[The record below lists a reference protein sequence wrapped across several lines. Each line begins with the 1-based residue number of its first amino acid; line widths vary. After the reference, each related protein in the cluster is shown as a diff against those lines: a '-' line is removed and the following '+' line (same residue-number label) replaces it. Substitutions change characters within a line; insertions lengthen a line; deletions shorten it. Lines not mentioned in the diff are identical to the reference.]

1 VGLIFGEGESTT
13 VIHKT
18 IAALAVPIDEV
29 REREKNP
36 RRGNLDAIKESLEV
50 NGQYRPVVVNKRTGE
65 VLAGNHTLKAAKAL
79 GWPEI
84 AATFV
89 DADEEQA
96 ARIVLIDNRA
106 NDLAEYDDR
115 ELADLL
121 ESLPSLDGTGYAAED
136 LSAILRDLGAA
147 AIREGKT
154 DPDDVP
160 DAGEVGEAVSQPGD
174 LWLLGDHRLVC
185 GDSTDE
191 SVVQRLM
198 DGRLA
203 DLLLTDPPYGVDY
216 ADKAAVVNQGR
227 KKHRDISSDQLAGD
241 ALAEFLTAAFTAAA
255 EHLPPGAPAYSFL
268 ADTARR
274 DFEAALRAAGIPPR
288 QSLIWRKHHFVLG
301 PQDYQWQHESI
312 LYGWR
317 EGGAHRWYGGFD
329 KTTLLEETADA
340 GSMSKD
346 ELLALV
352 RFIHDQV
359 ATTVLDA
366 DKPATSNLHPT
377 TKPVELLERLIQNSS
392 QHADAVLDPF
402 GGSGSALIACERLGR
417 HAHLV
422 ELDPAY
428 CDVIVKRWED
438 YTGERAKRAGQD
450 GA

>member
-1 VGLIFGEGESTT
+1 MTT
-13 VIHKT
+13 DRIPET
-18 IAALAVPIDEV
+18 LEALAVPIADLKP
-29 REREKNP
+29 RKGNP
-36 RRGNLDAIKESLEV
+36 RQGDTGAIRESLET
-50 NGQYRPVVVNKRTGE
+50 NGQFKPIVVNRRTGE
-65 VLAGNHTLKAAKAL
+65 VLAGNHTLKAAIEL
-79 GWPEI
+79 GWQRI
-84 AATFV
+84 AATYV
-89 DADEEQA
+89 DATPEQA
-96 ARIVLIDNRA
+96 ARIVLADNRTS
-106 NDLAEYDDR
+106 DLAGYDSQLLLDALR
-115 ELADLL
+115 ELGD
-121 ESLPSLDGTGYAAED
+121 LDGTGYTSED
-136 LSAILRDLGAA
+136 VSALLRELGAEVVT
-147 AIREGKT
+147 EGKT
-154 DPDDVP
+154 DPDQVP
-160 DAGEVGEAVSQPGD
+160 SPPAEPTAKPGD
-174 LWLLGDHRLVC
+174 LWQLGDHRLTC
-185 GDSTDE
+185 GDCTDPATLA
-191 SVVQRLM
+191 RLM
-198 DGRLA
+198 AGRDA

-301 PQDYQWQHESI
+301 RQDYQWQHEPI

-377 TKPVELLERLIQNSS
+377 TKPVELLERLIHNSS
-392 QHADAVLDPF
+392 QYADAVLDPF
-402 GGSGSALIACERLGR
+402 GGSGSTLMACERTGR
-417 HAHLV
+417 HAHLA
-422 ELDPAY
+422 ELDPGY
-428 CDVIVKRWED
+428 CEVIVRRWEE
-438 YTGERAKRAGQD
+438 YTGREARRID
-450 GA
+450 G